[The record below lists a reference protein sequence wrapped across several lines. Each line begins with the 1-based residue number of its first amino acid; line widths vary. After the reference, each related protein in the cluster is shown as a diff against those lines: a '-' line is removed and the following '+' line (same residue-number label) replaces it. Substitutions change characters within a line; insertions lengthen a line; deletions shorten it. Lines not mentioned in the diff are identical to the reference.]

1 MPSFALLLALVL
13 IVGGA
18 AYAAQADRK
27 SDHGHGSHN
36 EHHDHHQ
43 APPLLEMLPPIGP
56 AGFVLMGVMGDY
68 YLSRYDHDGHGHE
81 GDGHGHEGDGHG
93 HEGEGGREDNEE
105 QIQLPRHGGSSL
117 SSKDRPFVINVTPG
131 GTYIVR
137 TEMVELDHLRVLLKE
152 TFQETPDRKVLIRG
166 DASLPEVTDAVVAIE
181 AAGFPADQIGLD
193 TN

>member
-1 MPSFALLLALVL
+1 MIEAPETEESGLDVAPMIDILFTLIIFFLATTTFQ
-13 IVGGA
+13 
-18 AYAAQADRK
+18 AQER
-27 SDHGHGSHN
+27 
-36 EHHDHHQ
+36 
-43 APPLLEMLPPIGP
+43 
-56 AGFVLMGVMGDY
+56 
-68 YLSRYDHDGHGHE
+68 
-81 GDGHGHEGDGHG
+81 
-93 HEGEGGREDNEE
+93 EE
-105 QIQLPRHGGSSL
+105 QIQLPRHGGSSI